1 MKIRH
6 LSLLLVLVLAGCSR
20 ENVRGVSL
28 SLGKFE
34 RGLWYDHDKQQYDEN
49 GFGVKFDIVSGHML
63 RPFKKPFSAEN
74 PWKGGK
80 DAGVLRLPFIGPFL
94 SVAIGPYGFY
104 FGLKAYEVTTEH
116 GGEDRYGRWIRPEE
130 VPPKGKTYIYLCPS
144 ATIRRTRWK

>member
-6 LSLLLVLVLAGCSR
+6 LSLLLVLALAGCSR
-20 ENVRGVSL
+20 DKVRGVSL

-104 FGLKAYEVTTEH
+104 FGSGRKRCRRKA
-116 GGEDRYGRWIRPEE
+116 
-130 VPPKGKTYIYLCPS
+130 
-144 ATIRRTRWK
+144 RRTSICAHRRRFGEPGGSDPVILR